1 MSPLAS
7 VLLTAICCH
16 RLLRAFSTGVAL
28 LLTACHASPGQA
40 WHLDVV
46 GKGVELQ
53 VVELNPCLHGKGL
66 ARGLLQYGL
75 CQLFQELLVCSVPGA
90 CHLVGPRLGKVSG
103 SAGCYACIADGTPK

>member
-28 LLTACHASPGQA
+28 LFTACHASPGQA

-53 VVELNPCLHGKGL
+53 APWLHDKGL

-75 CQLFQELLVCSVPGA
+75 CQQFQELLVCSAPGA
-90 CHLVGPRLGKVSG
+90 CHLVGSRLGKVSG
-103 SAGCYACIADGTPK
+103 SAGCYALNADVMPK